1 MPILYHLIL
10 IIEDFDIPHLIPQLK
25 FSNFNLTVFPKQAK
39 FKIVACISRGKCIS
53 LIFVPKLRGVNSI
66 LGAIHKRH
74 RNILGGWGRVVSN
87 SDGARYYKLGKSG
100 SKVRHG
106 GVSKMG
112 QKNSDVFYG
121 QPLG

>member
-10 IIEDFDIPHLIPQLK
+10 IIEDFDIPHLFLIHLIPQLK

-74 RNILGGWGRVVSN
+74 RNILGG
-87 SDGARYYKLGKSG
+87 
-100 SKVRHG
+100 G
-106 GVSKMG
+106 GLSQIPMVQDIRRS
-112 QKNSDVFYG
+112 
-121 QPLG
+121 